1 MKEISVEEL
10 KLNPSTLI
18 GKEWALLT
26 AGNKDGYNTMTV
38 SWGQMGDLWNKPTT
52 VVYIR
57 PQRYTKEFVDK
68 SDYYTLSFLP
78 DGHREAL
85 SYLGSHSGRD
95 EDKLA
100 KTDLTGTATDDYAY
114 IEQAKLVLVCK
125 KLYRQPMTPDSFV
138 DKSLIEKCYAAGD
151 FHEMYVGEIVK
162 VLVSE
167 QLMKRAVVIGC
178 SGSGKSVFSR
188 KLRDATG
195 LSLYYLDMI
204 WHKPDGTNISR
215 EEFDKQLDSIISRD
229 SWIIDGNYQRTL
241 ETRIKACDTVF
252 LFDLPTEICIEGA
265 LSRIGKKREDMP
277 WFENEL
283 DPEFRQWIE
292 SFRANQLPEVYRLL
306 EKYKNNREIV
316 VFRTR
321 EQADKFIEKLV

>member
-1 MKEISVEEL
+1 
-10 KLNPSTLI
+10 
-18 GKEWALLT
+18 
-26 AGNKDGYNTMTV
+26 
-38 SWGQMGDLWNKPTT
+38 
-52 VVYIR
+52 
-57 PQRYTKEFVDK
+57 
-68 SDYYTLSFLP
+68 
-78 DGHREAL
+78 
-85 SYLGSHSGRD
+85 
-95 EDKLA
+95 
-100 KTDLTGTATDDYAY
+100 
-114 IEQAKLVLVCK
+114 
-125 KLYRQPMTPDSFV
+125 
-138 DKSLIEKCYAAGD
+138 
-151 FHEMYVGEIVK
+151 
-162 VLVSE
+162 
-167 QLMKRAVVIGC
+167 MKRAVVIGC

-188 KLRDATG
+188 KLRDVTG

-321 EQADKFIEKLV
+321 EQADKFIEKLG

>member
-1 MKEISVEEL
+1 
-10 KLNPSTLI
+10 
-18 GKEWALLT
+18 
-26 AGNKDGYNTMTV
+26 
-38 SWGQMGDLWNKPTT
+38 
-52 VVYIR
+52 
-57 PQRYTKEFVDK
+57 
-68 SDYYTLSFLP
+68 
-78 DGHREAL
+78 
-85 SYLGSHSGRD
+85 
-95 EDKLA
+95 
-100 KTDLTGTATDDYAY
+100 
-114 IEQAKLVLVCK
+114 
-125 KLYRQPMTPDSFV
+125 
-138 DKSLIEKCYAAGD
+138 
-151 FHEMYVGEIVK
+151 
-162 VLVSE
+162 
-167 QLMKRAVVIGC
+167 MKRAVVIGC

-188 KLRDATG
+188 KLRDVTG
-195 LSLYYLDMI
+195 LTLYYLDMI
-204 WHKPDGTNISR
+204 WHKPDGTNILR
-215 EEFDKQLDSIISRD
+215 EEFDEKLRSIISRD

-306 EKYKNNREIV
+306 EKYKNGRQIV

>member
-1 MKEISVEEL
+1 M
-10 KLNPSTLI
+10 
-18 GKEWALLT
+18 
-26 AGNKDGYNTMTV
+26 
-38 SWGQMGDLWNKPTT
+38 
-52 VVYIR
+52 
-57 PQRYTKEFVDK
+57 
-68 SDYYTLSFLP
+68 
-78 DGHREAL
+78 
-85 SYLGSHSGRD
+85 
-95 EDKLA
+95 
-100 KTDLTGTATDDYAY
+100 
-114 IEQAKLVLVCK
+114 
-125 KLYRQPMTPDSFV
+125 
-138 DKSLIEKCYAAGD
+138 
-151 FHEMYVGEIVK
+151 
-162 VLVSE
+162 
-167 QLMKRAVVIGC
+167 VIGC

-188 KLRDATG
+188 KLRDAIG

-229 SWIIDGNYQRTL
+229 SWIIDGNHQRTL

-292 SFRANQLPEVYRLL
+292 SYRANQLPEVYRLL

>member
-1 MKEISVEEL
+1 
-10 KLNPSTLI
+10 
-18 GKEWALLT
+18 
-26 AGNKDGYNTMTV
+26 
-38 SWGQMGDLWNKPTT
+38 
-52 VVYIR
+52 
-57 PQRYTKEFVDK
+57 
-68 SDYYTLSFLP
+68 
-78 DGHREAL
+78 
-85 SYLGSHSGRD
+85 
-95 EDKLA
+95 
-100 KTDLTGTATDDYAY
+100 
-114 IEQAKLVLVCK
+114 
-125 KLYRQPMTPDSFV
+125 
-138 DKSLIEKCYAAGD
+138 
-151 FHEMYVGEIVK
+151 
-162 VLVSE
+162 
-167 QLMKRAVVIGC
+167 MKRTVVIGC

-188 KLRDATG
+188 KLLDVTG
-195 LSLYYLDMI
+195 LTLYYLDMI

>member
-1 MKEISVEEL
+1 
-10 KLNPSTLI
+10 
-18 GKEWALLT
+18 
-26 AGNKDGYNTMTV
+26 
-38 SWGQMGDLWNKPTT
+38 
-52 VVYIR
+52 
-57 PQRYTKEFVDK
+57 
-68 SDYYTLSFLP
+68 
-78 DGHREAL
+78 
-85 SYLGSHSGRD
+85 
-95 EDKLA
+95 
-100 KTDLTGTATDDYAY
+100 
-114 IEQAKLVLVCK
+114 
-125 KLYRQPMTPDSFV
+125 
-138 DKSLIEKCYAAGD
+138 
-151 FHEMYVGEIVK
+151 
-162 VLVSE
+162 
-167 QLMKRAVVIGC
+167 MKRAVVIGC

-188 KLRDATG
+188 KLRDVTG
-195 LSLYYLDMI
+195 LTLYYLDMI

-321 EQADKFIEKLV
+321 EQADKFIEKLG

>member
-1 MKEISVEEL
+1 
-10 KLNPSTLI
+10 
-18 GKEWALLT
+18 
-26 AGNKDGYNTMTV
+26 
-38 SWGQMGDLWNKPTT
+38 
-52 VVYIR
+52 
-57 PQRYTKEFVDK
+57 
-68 SDYYTLSFLP
+68 
-78 DGHREAL
+78 
-85 SYLGSHSGRD
+85 
-95 EDKLA
+95 
-100 KTDLTGTATDDYAY
+100 
-114 IEQAKLVLVCK
+114 
-125 KLYRQPMTPDSFV
+125 
-138 DKSLIEKCYAAGD
+138 
-151 FHEMYVGEIVK
+151 
-162 VLVSE
+162 
-167 QLMKRAVVIGC
+167 
-178 SGSGKSVFSR
+178 
-188 KLRDATG
+188 
-195 LSLYYLDMI
+195 MI

-321 EQADKFIEKLV
+321 EQADEFIEKLV

>member
-1 MKEISVEEL
+1 
-10 KLNPSTLI
+10 
-18 GKEWALLT
+18 
-26 AGNKDGYNTMTV
+26 
-38 SWGQMGDLWNKPTT
+38 
-52 VVYIR
+52 
-57 PQRYTKEFVDK
+57 
-68 SDYYTLSFLP
+68 
-78 DGHREAL
+78 
-85 SYLGSHSGRD
+85 
-95 EDKLA
+95 
-100 KTDLTGTATDDYAY
+100 
-114 IEQAKLVLVCK
+114 
-125 KLYRQPMTPDSFV
+125 
-138 DKSLIEKCYAAGD
+138 
-151 FHEMYVGEIVK
+151 
-162 VLVSE
+162 
-167 QLMKRAVVIGC
+167 MKRSVVIGC

>member
-1 MKEISVEEL
+1 
-10 KLNPSTLI
+10 
-18 GKEWALLT
+18 
-26 AGNKDGYNTMTV
+26 
-38 SWGQMGDLWNKPTT
+38 
-52 VVYIR
+52 
-57 PQRYTKEFVDK
+57 
-68 SDYYTLSFLP
+68 
-78 DGHREAL
+78 
-85 SYLGSHSGRD
+85 
-95 EDKLA
+95 
-100 KTDLTGTATDDYAY
+100 
-114 IEQAKLVLVCK
+114 
-125 KLYRQPMTPDSFV
+125 
-138 DKSLIEKCYAAGD
+138 
-151 FHEMYVGEIVK
+151 
-162 VLVSE
+162 
-167 QLMKRAVVIGC
+167 MKRTVVIGC

-188 KLRDATG
+188 KLRDDTV

-321 EQADKFIEKLV
+321 EQANKFIEKLV

>member
-1 MKEISVEEL
+1 MSIQMRGAEVAKAMKEKLIREREEL
-10 KLNPSTLI
+10 N
-18 GKEWALLT
+18 
-26 AGNKDGYNTMTV
+26 
-38 SWGQMGDLWNKPTT
+38 
-52 VVYIR
+52 
-57 PQRYTKEFVDK
+57 
-68 SDYYTLSFLP
+68 
-78 DGHREAL
+78 
-85 SYLGSHSGRD
+85 
-95 EDKLA
+95 
-100 KTDLTGTATDDYAY
+100 
-114 IEQAKLVLVCK
+114 
-125 KLYRQPMTPDSFV
+125 
-138 DKSLIEKCYAAGD
+138 AAGVNPCLTIIRVGAKEND
-151 FHEMYVGEIVK
+151 LAYERGAKKRMEM
-162 VLVSE
+162 
-167 QLMKRAVVIGC
+167 IGIEC
-178 SGSGKSVFSR
+178 R
-188 KLRDATG
+188 IAELPED
-195 LSLYYLDMI
+195 
-204 WHKPDGTNISR
+204 ISQ

-321 EQADKFIEKLV
+321 EQADKFIEKLG

>member
-1 MKEISVEEL
+1 
-10 KLNPSTLI
+10 
-18 GKEWALLT
+18 
-26 AGNKDGYNTMTV
+26 
-38 SWGQMGDLWNKPTT
+38 
-52 VVYIR
+52 
-57 PQRYTKEFVDK
+57 
-68 SDYYTLSFLP
+68 
-78 DGHREAL
+78 
-85 SYLGSHSGRD
+85 
-95 EDKLA
+95 
-100 KTDLTGTATDDYAY
+100 
-114 IEQAKLVLVCK
+114 
-125 KLYRQPMTPDSFV
+125 
-138 DKSLIEKCYAAGD
+138 
-151 FHEMYVGEIVK
+151 
-162 VLVSE
+162 
-167 QLMKRAVVIGC
+167 MKRAVVIGC

-188 KLRDATG
+188 KLRAATG

-321 EQADKFIEKLV
+321 EQADEFIEKLV

>member
-1 MKEISVEEL
+1 
-10 KLNPSTLI
+10 
-18 GKEWALLT
+18 
-26 AGNKDGYNTMTV
+26 
-38 SWGQMGDLWNKPTT
+38 
-52 VVYIR
+52 
-57 PQRYTKEFVDK
+57 
-68 SDYYTLSFLP
+68 
-78 DGHREAL
+78 
-85 SYLGSHSGRD
+85 
-95 EDKLA
+95 
-100 KTDLTGTATDDYAY
+100 
-114 IEQAKLVLVCK
+114 
-125 KLYRQPMTPDSFV
+125 
-138 DKSLIEKCYAAGD
+138 
-151 FHEMYVGEIVK
+151 
-162 VLVSE
+162 
-167 QLMKRAVVIGC
+167 MKRTVVIGC

-188 KLRDATG
+188 KLRDTTG

-321 EQADKFIEKLV
+321 EQADKFIEKLG

>member
-1 MKEISVEEL
+1 
-10 KLNPSTLI
+10 
-18 GKEWALLT
+18 
-26 AGNKDGYNTMTV
+26 
-38 SWGQMGDLWNKPTT
+38 
-52 VVYIR
+52 
-57 PQRYTKEFVDK
+57 
-68 SDYYTLSFLP
+68 
-78 DGHREAL
+78 
-85 SYLGSHSGRD
+85 
-95 EDKLA
+95 
-100 KTDLTGTATDDYAY
+100 
-114 IEQAKLVLVCK
+114 
-125 KLYRQPMTPDSFV
+125 
-138 DKSLIEKCYAAGD
+138 
-151 FHEMYVGEIVK
+151 
-162 VLVSE
+162 
-167 QLMKRAVVIGC
+167 MKRTVVIGC
-178 SGSGKSVFSR
+178 PGSGKSVFSR

-292 SFRANQLPEVYRLL
+292 NFRANQLPEVYRLL

-321 EQADKFIEKLV
+321 EQADKFIEKLG

>member
-1 MKEISVEEL
+1 
-10 KLNPSTLI
+10 
-18 GKEWALLT
+18 
-26 AGNKDGYNTMTV
+26 
-38 SWGQMGDLWNKPTT
+38 
-52 VVYIR
+52 
-57 PQRYTKEFVDK
+57 
-68 SDYYTLSFLP
+68 
-78 DGHREAL
+78 
-85 SYLGSHSGRD
+85 
-95 EDKLA
+95 
-100 KTDLTGTATDDYAY
+100 
-114 IEQAKLVLVCK
+114 
-125 KLYRQPMTPDSFV
+125 
-138 DKSLIEKCYAAGD
+138 
-151 FHEMYVGEIVK
+151 
-162 VLVSE
+162 
-167 QLMKRAVVIGC
+167 
-178 SGSGKSVFSR
+178 VFSR

>member
-1 MKEISVEEL
+1 
-10 KLNPSTLI
+10 
-18 GKEWALLT
+18 
-26 AGNKDGYNTMTV
+26 
-38 SWGQMGDLWNKPTT
+38 
-52 VVYIR
+52 
-57 PQRYTKEFVDK
+57 
-68 SDYYTLSFLP
+68 
-78 DGHREAL
+78 
-85 SYLGSHSGRD
+85 
-95 EDKLA
+95 
-100 KTDLTGTATDDYAY
+100 
-114 IEQAKLVLVCK
+114 
-125 KLYRQPMTPDSFV
+125 
-138 DKSLIEKCYAAGD
+138 
-151 FHEMYVGEIVK
+151 
-162 VLVSE
+162 
-167 QLMKRAVVIGC
+167 MKRAVVIGC

-241 ETRIKACDTVF
+241 ETRIKACD
-252 LFDLPTEICIEGA
+252 A

-321 EQADKFIEKLV
+321 EQADEFIEKLV

>member
-1 MKEISVEEL
+1 
-10 KLNPSTLI
+10 
-18 GKEWALLT
+18 
-26 AGNKDGYNTMTV
+26 
-38 SWGQMGDLWNKPTT
+38 
-52 VVYIR
+52 
-57 PQRYTKEFVDK
+57 
-68 SDYYTLSFLP
+68 
-78 DGHREAL
+78 
-85 SYLGSHSGRD
+85 
-95 EDKLA
+95 
-100 KTDLTGTATDDYAY
+100 
-114 IEQAKLVLVCK
+114 
-125 KLYRQPMTPDSFV
+125 
-138 DKSLIEKCYAAGD
+138 
-151 FHEMYVGEIVK
+151 
-162 VLVSE
+162 
-167 QLMKRAVVIGC
+167 MKRAVVIGC
-178 SGSGKSVFSR
+178 SDSGKSVFSR

-321 EQADKFIEKLV
+321 EQADEFIEKLV

>member
-1 MKEISVEEL
+1 
-10 KLNPSTLI
+10 
-18 GKEWALLT
+18 
-26 AGNKDGYNTMTV
+26 
-38 SWGQMGDLWNKPTT
+38 
-52 VVYIR
+52 
-57 PQRYTKEFVDK
+57 
-68 SDYYTLSFLP
+68 
-78 DGHREAL
+78 
-85 SYLGSHSGRD
+85 
-95 EDKLA
+95 
-100 KTDLTGTATDDYAY
+100 
-114 IEQAKLVLVCK
+114 
-125 KLYRQPMTPDSFV
+125 
-138 DKSLIEKCYAAGD
+138 
-151 FHEMYVGEIVK
+151 
-162 VLVSE
+162 
-167 QLMKRAVVIGC
+167 MKRAVVIGC

-188 KLRDATG
+188 KLSDATG

-215 EEFDKQLDSIISRD
+215 EKFDKQLDSIISRD

-292 SFRANQLPEVYRLL
+292 SFRANQLPEIYRLL
-306 EKYKNNREIV
+306 EKYKNSREIV

-321 EQADKFIEKLV
+321 EQADKFIEKLG

>member
-1 MKEISVEEL
+1 M
-10 KLNPSTLI
+10 
-18 GKEWALLT
+18 
-26 AGNKDGYNTMTV
+26 
-38 SWGQMGDLWNKPTT
+38 
-52 VVYIR
+52 
-57 PQRYTKEFVDK
+57 
-68 SDYYTLSFLP
+68 
-78 DGHREAL
+78 
-85 SYLGSHSGRD
+85 
-95 EDKLA
+95 
-100 KTDLTGTATDDYAY
+100 
-114 IEQAKLVLVCK
+114 
-125 KLYRQPMTPDSFV
+125 
-138 DKSLIEKCYAAGD
+138 
-151 FHEMYVGEIVK
+151 
-162 VLVSE
+162 
-167 QLMKRAVVIGC
+167 VIGC
-178 SGSGKSVFSR
+178 SGSDKSVFSR

>member
-1 MKEISVEEL
+1 
-10 KLNPSTLI
+10 
-18 GKEWALLT
+18 
-26 AGNKDGYNTMTV
+26 
-38 SWGQMGDLWNKPTT
+38 
-52 VVYIR
+52 
-57 PQRYTKEFVDK
+57 
-68 SDYYTLSFLP
+68 
-78 DGHREAL
+78 
-85 SYLGSHSGRD
+85 
-95 EDKLA
+95 
-100 KTDLTGTATDDYAY
+100 
-114 IEQAKLVLVCK
+114 
-125 KLYRQPMTPDSFV
+125 
-138 DKSLIEKCYAAGD
+138 
-151 FHEMYVGEIVK
+151 
-162 VLVSE
+162 
-167 QLMKRAVVIGC
+167 MKRAVVIGC

-188 KLRDATG
+188 KLHDATG

-252 LFDLPTEICIEGA
+252 LFDLPTEICIDGA